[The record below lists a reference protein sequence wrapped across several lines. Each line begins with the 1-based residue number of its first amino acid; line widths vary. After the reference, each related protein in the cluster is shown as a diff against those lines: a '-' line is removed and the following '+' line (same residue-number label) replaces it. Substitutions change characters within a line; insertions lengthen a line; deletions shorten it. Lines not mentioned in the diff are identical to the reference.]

1 MNEGDESEA
10 GRHLIFTDGS
20 CSKNGRPGAY
30 AGYGVFFGLD
40 DPRNV
45 ARYLEGEQQTNQ
57 RAELQ
62 AFVVA
67 LRFVHSCMH
76 SIAKKKKQDFFKG
89 KEQVER
95 TREKDEMRAPEF
107 VIRAGSFDDLEKK
120 MEEHAA
126 AETLRNVN
134 LAGGFAVTIVTDSVY
149 CVKGFNEWMKGWVRR
164 GWKTSSNTAVVNLGL
179 WQEVREMKT
188 GLEQCPFVDVKVR
201 WVKGHATCPGNEEA
215 DRLAVIG
222 RNSNPLRYDPLRYE

>member
-1 MNEGDESEA
+1 MNEGDDSEA

-20 CSKNGRPGAY
+20 CSKNGRPGAF

-45 ARYLEGEQQTNQ
+45 AHYLEGEQQTNQ

-67 LRFVHSCMH
+67 LRFIHGCMH
-76 SIAKKKKQDFFKG
+76 AIAEKRKQDFFKTTAVQ
-89 KEQVER
+89 K
-95 TREKDEMRAPEF
+95 TREKDAVRAPEF
-107 VIRAGSFDDLEKK
+107 VIAAGNFDDLEKK
-120 MEEHAA
+120 VEEHAVA
-126 AETLRNVN
+126 KTLRNVN
-134 LAGGFAVTIVTDSVY
+134 LAGGFAVTIVSDSVY

-164 GWKTSSNTAVVNLGL
+164 GWKTSSNTTVVNLDL
-179 WQEVREMKT
+179 WQEVCEIKT
-188 GLEQCPFVDVKVR
+188 VLDQCSFVDIKAR

-215 DRLAVIG
+215 DRLAVVG
-222 RNSNPLRYDPLRYE
+222 RNSNPLRYE